1 MAPTV
6 TTSDL
11 PTPADGSEAI
21 SLLIPR
27 SPFVAELG
35 LRLTDIS
42 DGHAELV
49 MPYRPELT
57 TVGEMVHGG
66 AISACA
72 DIGIMA
78 AAWAGR
84 PIPDRLRGV
93 TTSMSVSFINPLIAD
108 DLRIVADRLHNG
120 NRLCHCTVDLISASA
135 GQLVARATGAYQIG

>member
-42 DGHAELV
+42 DGL
-49 MPYRPELT
+49 
-57 TVGEMVHGG
+57 
-66 AISACA
+66 S
-72 DIGIMA
+72 
-78 AAWAGR
+78 
-84 PIPDRLRGV
+84 
-93 TTSMSVSFINPLIAD
+93 LIH
-108 DLRIVADRLHNG
+108 I
-120 NRLCHCTVDLISASA
+120 
-135 GQLVARATGAYQIG
+135 